1 MIITIDGP
9 AGVGKSTVAKKL
21 AEKLNYSYF
30 DTGAMYRSVTYA
42 FLKNEIDVDD
52 EAKVLDFLQN
62 SFKYE
67 IKEVN
72 GLKCYFVN
80 SEDVTDII
88 RSSYVTEYVSL
99 VSAKPYVR
107 QSLVPMQRKFAN
119 DKDMVCEGRDM
130 GTVVFPNAGLKIY
143 LTAKISVRAQRR
155 FKEYIEKHPQDIA
168 TLDKNQI
175 LLDIQIRDEKD
186 SNRKISP
193 LRKAKDAYHVDTSN
207 LTIDGVVKKIIK
219 KLKKQQKIKF
229 GYRFVR
235 ALSRFV
241 LKTFYKYKVY
251 GKENIIKGAAIV
263 TSNHVSFFDPSILT
277 IAIEDEIHFLAKES
291 LFKIPIFK
299 NIISALNAHPLS
311 GKEANIQTIKEVKN
325 VLKSNKK
332 IVIFPEGTR
341 TDGKITKLLPGVG
354 FLISLSKCT
363 TIPAYIYGAHT
374 VWPRGKK
381 FPKLF
386 GKIACIF
393 GKPIK
398 FEEFE
403 KIDRNKRIPFILAK
417 IETELK
423 NLEKWAEEGFK
434 GNQP

>member
-9 AGVGKSTVAKKL
+9 AGVGKSTVAKLLAQKL
-21 AEKLNYSYF
+21 KFSYF
-30 DTGAMYRSVTYA
+30 DTGAMYRAVTYA
-42 FLKNEIDVDD
+42 FLKNEIDIDD
-52 EAKVLDFLQN
+52 EKSVLDFLQN

-67 IKEVN
+67 IKEEN
-72 GLKCYFVN
+72 GLKFYYVN
-80 SEDVTDII
+80 SEDVTEII
-88 RSSYVTEYVSL
+88 RSNYVTEQVSG
-99 VSAKPYVR
+99 VSAKPFVR
-107 QSLVPMQRKFAN
+107 KTLVPMQRKIAN
-119 DKDMVCEGRDM
+119 EKDIVCEGRDM
-130 GTVVFPNAGLKIY
+130 GTVVFPNAGIKIY

-155 FKEYIEKHPQDIA
+155 FEEYIEKHPQDIA

-175 LLDIQIRDEKD
+175 LLDIQRRDEKD
-186 SNRKISP
+186 STRQTSP
-193 LRKAKDAYHVDTSN
+193 LRKAKDAYHIDTSSLN
-207 LTIDGVVKKIIK
+207 ADGVVKKIIK
-219 KLKKQQKIKF
+219 RIKKQKKTKF
-229 GYRFVR
+229 AYRVVR
-235 ALSRFV
+235 VVSRFV

-263 TSNHVSFFDPSILT
+263 TSNHVSFFDPSVLT
-277 IAIEDEIHFLAKES
+277 VAIEEEIHFLAKES
-291 LFKIPIFK
+291 LFKTPILK
-299 NIISALNAHPLS
+299 YIISALNAHPIS

-325 VLKSNKK
+325 ILKTGKK

-363 TIPAYIYGAHT
+363 TIPTYIYGAHK

-386 GKIACIF
+386 GQISCIF

-403 KIDRNKRIPFILAK
+403 KIDRNKRIPFILAR
-417 IETELK
+417 IENELK

-434 GNQP
+434 GDQP